1 MSTAYQESIT
11 EKYRKALE
19 MKTSLEVMNGLSRRR
34 VSKLENCYDIQWIRK
49 GFQSYFQN
57 IVSKEYF
64 LKWCNVYALLIRAS
78 YKVKTREDLAYD
90 AIVDLLQDVA
100 ESGVS
105 PIKALAEIEI
115 HNEVL
120 EGKREAEYWLA
131 TDCEFFYVD
140 LNKRKGG
147 YDLVDCLEIN
157 HRRKTYDVLRGVSDL
172 ITDGC
177 DMLGNYIDSV
187 SVSRIVFESICKGI
201 AMMGYKNVKEGNGY
215 EK

>member
-90 AIVDLLQDVA
+90 ALVELLQDVA

-120 EGKREAEYWLA
+120 EGKREAEYFLA
-131 TDCEFFYVD
+131 TDCEFFYVYLD
-140 LNKRKGG
+140 EWTDSDDEDALTP
-147 YDLVDCLEIN
+147 LVDYLEIN
-157 HRRKTYDVLRGVSDL
+157 HRNKTYRILRAVSEE
-172 ITDGC
+172 ITDGGV
-177 DMLGNYIDSV
+177 DILGNYIRPTPKV
-187 SVSRIVFESICKGI
+187 CI
-201 AMMGYKNVKEGNGY
+201 
-215 EK
+215 